1 MPKRLSGAKGTYL
14 VTKRDLTISQK
25 RLSASLPGRGETG
38 GKGGGGVGQARGKEG
53 AHLVEVLEAILA
65 GDEPPLEALLQSQLL
80 ERFRVALFLGRDQQ
94 LPPPRRRP
102 PARLLKVDVVRLSH
116 SADIQQADGGV
127 LEPEQALAAARR
139 RQHTGVSGRHAR
151 AGVPGPLLYPEASRV
166 A

>member
-102 PARLLKVDVVRLSH
+102 PARLLKVDVFVR
-116 SADIQQADGGV
+116 IKQVDGGV

-151 AGVPGPLLYPEASRV
+151 ASVPGPLLYPEASRV

>member
-1 MPKRLSGAKGTYL
+1 MVGVWGK
-14 VTKRDLTISQK
+14 Q
-25 RLSASLPGRGETG
+25 G
-38 GKGGGGVGQARGKEG
+38 GG

-102 PARLLKVDVVRLSH
+102 PARLLKVDVERHSH
-116 SADIQQADGGV
+116 FADMLQVHGGV

-139 RQHTGVSGRHAR
+139 RQHRG
-151 AGVPGPLLYPEASRV
+151 
-166 A
+166 

>member
-38 GKGGGGVGQARGKEG
+38 GKGGGGLGEGRGKEG

-65 GDEPPLEALLQSQLL
+65 GDKPPLEALLQSQLL

-102 PARLLKVDVVRLSH
+102 PARLLKVDVERHSH
-116 SADIQQADGGV
+116 FADMLQVHGGV

-139 RQHTGVSGRHAR
+139 RQHRG
-151 AGVPGPLLYPEASRV
+151 
-166 A
+166 

>member
-1 MPKRLSGAKGTYL
+1 M
-14 VTKRDLTISQK
+14 V
-25 RLSASLPGRGETG
+25 
-38 GKGGGGVGQARGKEG
+38 GGVVHGRGKEG

-102 PARLLKVDVVRLSH
+102 PARLLKVDVFAINQVH
-116 SADIQQADGGV
+116 GGV

-139 RQHTGVSGRHAR
+139 RQHRG
-151 AGVPGPLLYPEASRV
+151 
-166 A
+166 